1 MTAPRYSNKREQL
14 GFTLVELLVS
24 MLILVMLMIALVQ
37 ITGTIQRTTSQT
49 TAKIDQFREAR
60 DAFEA
65 ITRRLSQ
72 ATLNTYNDI
81 DPSNVVGGQYVR
93 ASELRF
99 ISGNAQTL
107 IGSASSASHPTH
119 AVFFQAPFGYVND
132 SSFAQM
138 ETLLNT
144 WGFFIEWGSDANLRP
159 SFLPTSIPLQ
169 WRFRLME
176 MAEPSDSL
184 SVYKYTSG
192 SNGANPPRSK
202 SWTYPIPDKQL

>member
-1 MTAPRYSNKREQL
+1 
-14 GFTLVELLVS
+14 

-93 ASELRF
+93 ASELRI

-107 IGSASSASHPTH
+107 IGSASSASHPTTLS
-119 AVFFQAPFGYVND
+119 FFK
-132 SSFAQM
+132 
-138 ETLLNT
+138 LL
-144 WGFFIEWGSDANLRP
+144 SA
-159 SFLPTSIPLQ
+159 
-169 WRFRLME
+169 M
-176 MAEPSDSL
+176 
-184 SVYKYTSG
+184 
-192 SNGANPPRSK
+192 
-202 SWTYPIPDKQL
+202 